1 MELHA
6 IPTAAAGQQDTSAAD
21 YTQLYGVLSR
31 LVETGTMQ
39 ANIFIGRYDQD
50 RLPGDMQRAMEAIR
64 REHPIGAYA
73 VLGISYTP
81 GIQGGERVLVVTIEY
96 RRNETEIKKIQR
108 VADNAAAAQAV
119 QAALNSC
126 ENGIVLLVQAYQEQ
140 DYAAIVADC
149 ALQYPEQVMEIPQ
162 VTENVYPE
170 QGASRVVEL
179 KFQYQN
185 SRDALLN
192 MQNRVENMFKS
203 AVFFASGY
211 QSQQMRYARMYS
223 WLMET
228 NEYTLQ
234 TSLTPAYSLLHY
246 GVGDSRAFASVYAS
260 LCRRMG
266 LDCTMISGTK
276 DGQSWYWNLLCL
288 DGAYYHLDLLQCDED
303 GLFALKTDDQMKA
316 YVWDYDAYPKSEG
329 PAA

>member
-1 MELHA
+1 MKRTALAVAFVICLLLSGCGLLDGGEHVWMELHA

-126 ENGIVLLVQAYQEQ
+126 ENGIVLLS
-140 DYAAIVADC
+140 
-149 ALQYPEQVMEIPQ
+149 
-162 VTENVYPE
+162 TEE
-170 QGASRVVEL
+170 
-179 KFQYQN
+179 
-185 SRDALLN
+185 
-192 MQNRVENMFKS
+192 
-203 AVFFASGY
+203 
-211 QSQQMRYARMYS
+211 RMYVACGK
-223 WLMET
+223 L
-228 NEYTLQ
+228 YACGL
-234 TSLTPAYSLLHY
+234 A
-246 GVGDSRAFASVYAS
+246 GD
-260 LCRRMG
+260 G
-266 LDCTMISGTK
+266 E
-276 DGQSWYWNLLCL
+276 
-288 DGAYYHLDLLQCDED
+288 DE
-303 GLFALKTDDQMKA
+303 
-316 YVWDYDAYPKSEG
+316 
-329 PAA
+329 